1 MRVKCIERERK
12 RNAEWLNG
20 IKRKSEKDISMTN
33 LATVK
38 EMIKNKV
45 VKGQIGNLLDEMKCE
60 VIGLKIV
67 LPYTQEYQNG

>member
-12 RNAEWLNG
+12 RNAECLNG
-20 IKRKSEKDISMTN
+20 IKRKSEKDILMTN

-45 VKGQIGNLLDEMKCE
+45 IKGQIGNLLDEMKCE
-60 VIGLKIV
+60 VIGLKIE